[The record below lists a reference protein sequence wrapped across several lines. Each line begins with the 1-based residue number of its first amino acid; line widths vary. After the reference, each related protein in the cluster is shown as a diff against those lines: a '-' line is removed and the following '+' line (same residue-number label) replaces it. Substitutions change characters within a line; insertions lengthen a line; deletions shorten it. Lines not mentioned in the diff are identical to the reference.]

1 VSGLRFPRKSSTG
14 LRATLPPHPAGVRVE
29 SRRHNPYLVSATTRW
44 DPLREVTC
52 TSFVGAGRRVSRN
65 GVTRFGTTRVLVTIQ
80 LTAASFWRRRK
91 RSGYP
96 VSPRKNSIPGCG
108 ITINQSP
115 AASLPSDRA
124 DLGTSSPTARHG
136 SLALDVARD
145 PSALF
150 LPIGD
155 DEDAFREDEESE
167 AYGVPSLYTLTASPR
182 FRLNP
187 KPSSN
192 RSPF

>member
-1 VSGLRFPRKSSTG
+1 
-14 LRATLPPHPAGVRVE
+14 
-29 SRRHNPYLVSATTRW
+29 
-44 DPLREVTC
+44 
-52 TSFVGAGRRVSRN
+52 
-65 GVTRFGTTRVLVTIQ
+65 
-80 LTAASFWRRRK
+80 
-91 RSGYP
+91 
-96 VSPRKNSIPGCG
+96 
-108 ITINQSP
+108 
-115 AASLPSDRA
+115 
-124 DLGTSSPTARHG
+124 
-136 SLALDVARD
+136 LALDVARD

-155 DEDAFREDEESE
+155 DEDAFLEDEESE